1 MKLTKLMIIA
11 ALAVSTHFANATG
24 SSSAPSDN
32 QLSTVECTE
41 INTDHLHITCKLSN
55 STGDQSE
62 LNASLINYDV
72 KNSEGK
78 VISSGYGNTVFVDN
92 SKLQSQEEYSVVVY
106 ALVNGSVVS
115 QSVSRHAPAK

>member
-1 MKLTKLMIIA
+1 MKLTKLVIIT

-32 QLSTVECTE
+32 QISNIECTQ
-41 INTDHLHITCKLSN
+41 INPDHLRITCKMSN
-55 STGDQSE
+55 SDGNQSE

-72 KNSEGK
+72 KNSAGN
-78 VISSGYGNTVFVDN
+78 VISSGYGTTVYVDN
-92 SKLQSQEEYSVVVY
+92 AKLESQEEYSVVIY

-115 QSVSRHAPAK
+115 QSVTRHAPAK